1 MELQDRDICRTAS
14 ISRDL
19 RRIIRQKKGNAGR
32 KKNRRRNL
40 TWQRRNGSRKKKTER
55 PACAIKIYEANNNP
69 KNRRLGNVSKVE
81 GGGGGEEER
90 GGGGGGE
97 GGGEPVVAPS
107 SSDSLP
113 PAYQRFL
120 HPRMNIY
127 FA

>member
-1 MELQDRDICRTAS
+1 MEPQDRDISRTAS
-14 ISRDL
+14 IAPDL
-19 RRIIRQKKGNAGR
+19 RRIIRQNKGNAGR
-32 KKNRRRNL
+32 KKNRWRNL

-81 GGGGGEEER
+81 GGGGEEER
-90 GGGGGGE
+90 GGGGGE
-97 GGGEPVVAPS
+97 GGEPVVAPS